1 MCDNDNEEYKLP
13 IKNNIKYCCINCDFF
28 SNDLKDYKRHKKTKK
43 HQKRTNKYICELC
56 GFYTNVLRDYKNHQL
71 TQKHIKNTSGINIK
85 LVSSERTLC
94 LQKDKKPGTKQNKY
108 MKDPTTGKYH
118 CVCGKEYSYTAGL
131 CRHLK
136 KCNYEEEMKKNKEIE
151 KLKAHMK
158 HTIEEN
164 SKAVKDLTTAV
175 KNNPT
180 GNTTINNYNKMT
192 INVFLNEKCKNAMNL
207 TDFINNVK
215 ISLEDLSYSKD
226 NGYVK
231 GICNILQR
239 HLKDM
244 SPTERP
250 IHCNNKKEMFYIKD
264 EDKWENK
271 KIANTKIDKS
281 INDITYKQM
290 KKLKGWEK
298 EHPEH
303 LENEEEFETWNKMI
317 KEIVGGDNKEESNN
331 EIKKALGTTIEIDDA
346 MVVE

>member
-1 MCDNDNEEYKLP
+1 MCDIVNEEYKLLS
-13 IKNNIKYCCINCDFF
+13 KSNIKYCCINCDFF
-28 SNDLKDYKRHKKTKK
+28 SNDLNDYKRHKRTKK
-43 HQKRTNKYICELC
+43 HQKRTNKFICEVC

-71 TQKHIKNTSGINIK
+71 TKKHIKNTSGINVK

-94 LQKDKKPGTKQNKY
+94 LKKDKKPGTKQTKY

-118 CVCGKEYSYTAGL
+118 CACGKKYSYTAGL
-131 CRHLK
+131 CKHLK
-136 KCNYEEEMKKNKEIE
+136 KCNYEEEEKKKVEQE
-151 KLKAHMK
+151 KLEKK
-158 HTIEEN
+158 LEEN
-164 SKAVKDLTTAV
+164 SKAVKELATAV

-250 IHCNNKKEMFYIKD
+250 IHCNNKKEVFYIKD
-264 EDKWENK
+264 QDKWENK
-271 KIANTKIDKS
+271 KIANAKIDES
-281 INDITYKQM
+281 INSVRYKQM
-290 KKLKGWEK
+290 LKLKEWEK
-298 EHPEH
+298 KHPNYQ
-303 LENEEEFETWNKMI
+303 ENEEEWETWNRMI
-317 KEIVGGDNKEESNN
+317 KEIIGGDFEMVESNKK
-331 EIKKALGTTIEIDDA
+331 IKKALGTTIEIDDA